1 MMNRMTV
8 NTLEKALE
16 KVPHNKVVVTDC
28 KGELYYSKFDVTN
41 FDIITENQIM
51 LAHYLKCPYESYDL
65 PKHCPSSG
73 ERTCACIE
81 CLEKWLN
88 QPENIL

>member
-1 MMNRMTV
+1 MMNRMTIK
-8 NTLEKALE
+8 TLET
-16 KVPHNKVVVTDC
+16 VPHDKTLVTDC
-28 KGELYYSKFDVTN
+28 KAELNHPSEYNMTN
-41 FDIITENQIM
+41 FDVVTENPVM
-51 LAHYLKCPYESYDL
+51 LAHYLKCPYDSYDL
-65 PKHCPSSG
+65 PEHCPSCG

>member
-1 MMNRMTV
+1 MMNRMKIIEP
-8 NTLEKALE
+8 LEKTLDD
-16 KVPHNKVVVTDC
+16 KSIIVTDC
-28 KGELYYSKFDVTN
+28 KAELNLFEDCSTN
-41 FDIITENQIM
+41 FDVIIENPIM

>member
-1 MMNRMTV
+1 M
-8 NTLEKALE
+8 
-16 KVPHNKVVVTDC
+16 
-28 KGELYYSKFDVTN
+28 TN
-41 FDIITENQIM
+41 FDVVIENPVM
-51 LAHYLKCPYESYDL
+51 LAHYLKCPYEYYDL
-65 PKHCPSSG
+65 PKHCRSSG